1 VVKREARAEAVV
13 IKEAAPTLTV
23 CIVVAISTPRVRE
36 EWVEHGIVYLAKDGL
51 EEPERIG
58 EGGMVGPAKVEGLL
72 REGYVALPA
81 GIAGAATMPR
91 PSRPWRWR
99 WPDSSNVVCLV
110 DKVGSKG
117 LLTKEP
123 RDKLRH
129 TWRLFGSISTSY
141 ALLT

>member
-99 WPDSSNVVCLV
+99 WPDSSNVVCLAFIRIDKHFVCVV
-110 DKVGSKG
+110 DLSEFIPCFCFLFLGDTIRVG
-117 LLTKEP
+117 L
-123 RDKLRH
+123 
-129 TWRLFGSISTSY
+129 
-141 ALLT
+141 